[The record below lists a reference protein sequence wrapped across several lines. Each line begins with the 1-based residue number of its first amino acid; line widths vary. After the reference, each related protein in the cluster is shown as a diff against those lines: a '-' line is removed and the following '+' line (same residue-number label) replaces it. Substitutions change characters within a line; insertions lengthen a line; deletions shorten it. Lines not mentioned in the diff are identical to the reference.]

1 MSNRPLD
8 YNLNKPF
15 SSSRF
20 SLPLIFKDNI
30 LVLSVLVVLG
40 FGLFMLYSASG
51 QSESMVLRQ
60 LAYVVLGFL
69 GMLIIAQLSS
79 VAYQN
84 ILINLYWIGLIMLIY
99 VLIFPDDS
107 QVTKRWIDLGLFSFQ
122 PSEVIRLILPLS
134 IAAFLTR
141 KELKPKYSEWF
152 ISLMAVLLFSF
163 LIYKQPDLGTALI
176 VFASGFLPI
185 FLTGFP
191 IFIIILSLIL
201 LGILSPFI
209 YAGLSLYQQQRIMTF
224 FDPNADPLGTGWN
237 IAQSKTA
244 IGSGGYFGKGYLS
257 GTQSQL
263 DFIPESHSDFIFAVI
278 AEELGL
284 LGIILLFLAYA
295 IIIYRIFFIAFRS
308 ETIFGRLASASIGF
322 IFLIF
327 ILINI
332 SMVVGI
338 IPVVGVPLPLVS
350 QGGTSLAT
358 HLLAFGFVLSVK
370 KRSGW

>member
-20 SLPLIFKDNI
+20 SLSLIFKDSI
-30 LVLSVLVVLG
+30 LVFSVLVVLG

-60 LAYVVLGFL
+60 LAYAVLGFL

-79 VAYQN
+79 AAYQN

-152 ISLMAVLLFSF
+152 ISLMAVLLVSF

-191 IFIIILSLIL
+191 ILIIILSLIL

-224 FDPNADPLGTGWN
+224 FDPNADPLGAGWN
-237 IAQSKTA
+237 IAQSKMA

-308 ETIFGRLASASIGF
+308 ETIFGRLASTSIGF

>member
-1 MSNRPLD
+1 MSKKALD
-8 YNLNKPF
+8 YNLNRPF
-15 SSSRF
+15 SSSGV
-20 SLPLIFKDNI
+20 SLSFIFKDNI
-30 LVLSVLVVLG
+30 LVFTVFTVLV

-51 QSESMVLRQ
+51 QSEPMVIRQ
-60 LAYVVLGFL
+60 SVYVGLGFI
-69 GMLIIAQLSS
+69 GMLFIAQINPNS
-79 VAYQN
+79 YQN
-84 ILINLYWIGLIMLIY
+84 ILMNLYWIGLIMLIY

-107 QVTKRWIDLGLFSFQ
+107 HITKRWIDLGLFSFQ

-134 IAAFLTR
+134 VAAFLTR
-141 KELKPKYSEWF
+141 KELKPKYSDWF
-152 ISLMAVLLFSF
+152 ISLVAVLLVSF
-163 LIYKQPDLGTALI
+163 LIFQQPDLGTSLI
-176 VFASGFLPI
+176 VFTSGFLPI

-191 IFIIILSLIL
+191 LFIIIFFLSLM
-201 LGILSPFI
+201 GILSPVI
-209 YAGLSLYQQQRIMTF
+209 YAGLSTYQQQRIITL

-244 IGSGGYFGKGYLS
+244 IGSGGFFGKGYLS

-284 LGIILLFLAYA
+284 IGISLLFLAYA
-295 IIIYRIFFIAFRS
+295 LIIYRIFFIAFRA

-327 ILINI
+327 ILINV

-370 KRSGW
+370 RKSGW

>member
-20 SLPLIFKDNI
+20 SLSLIFKDSI
-30 LVLSVLVVLG
+30 LVFSVLVVLG

-60 LAYVVLGFL
+60 LAYAVLGFL

-79 VAYQN
+79 AAYQN
-84 ILINLYWIGLIMLIY
+84 ILIQLYWIGLIMLIY
-99 VLIFPDDS
+99 VLIFPDNS

-152 ISLMAVLLFSF
+152 ISLMAVLLVSF

-191 IFIIILSLIL
+191 ILIIILSLIL

-209 YAGLSLYQQQRIMTF
+209 YAGLSLYQQERIMTF

>member
-152 ISLMAVLLFSF
+152 ISLMAVLLVSF

-191 IFIIILSLIL
+191 ILIIILSLIL
-201 LGILSPFI
+201 IGIFSPFI

-308 ETIFGRLASASIGF
+308 ETIFGRLTSASIGF

-327 ILINI
+327 VLINI

>member
-20 SLPLIFKDNI
+20 SLSLIFKDSI
-30 LVLSVLVVLG
+30 LVFSVLVVLG

-60 LAYVVLGFL
+60 LAYAVLGFL

-79 VAYQN
+79 AAYQN

-152 ISLMAVLLFSF
+152 ISLMAVLLVSF

-191 IFIIILSLIL
+191 ILIIILSLIL

>member
-1 MSNRPLD
+1 MSKRPLD
-8 YNLNKPF
+8 YNLNRPF
-15 SSSRF
+15 STSRF
-20 SLPLIFKDNI
+20 SLSLIFKDTI
-30 LVLSVLVVLG
+30 LVFSVLVVLI
-40 FGLFMLYSASG
+40 FGIFMLYSASG
-51 QSESMVLRQ
+51 QSESMVLKQ
-60 LAYVVLGFL
+60 LVYMGLGFM
-69 GMLIIAQLSS
+69 GMLVIAQINPNS
-79 VAYQN
+79 YQN
-84 ILINLYWIGLIMLIY
+84 VLINLYWIGLILLIY
-99 VLIFPDDS
+99 VLIIPDERH
-107 QVTKRWIDLGLFSFQ
+107 VTKRWIDLGLFSFQ

-141 KELKPKYSEWF
+141 KELKPKYSDWF
-152 ISLMAVLLFSF
+152 ISLIAVLLLSF
-163 LIYKQPDLGTALI
+163 LIYQQPDLGTSLI
-176 VFASGFLPI
+176 VFTSGFLPI

-191 IFIIILSLIL
+191 LFIIIFALSLM
-201 LGILSPFI
+201 GILSPLI
-209 YAGLSLYQQQRIMTF
+209 YAGLSSYQQQRIMTL

-244 IGSGGYFGKGYLS
+244 IGSGGYFGKGYLE

-263 DFIPESHSDFIFAVI
+263 NFIPESHSDFIFAVI

-284 LGIILLFLAYA
+284 LGMSLLFLAYA

-327 ILINI
+327 ILINV

-370 KRSGW
+370 RKSGW

>member
-20 SLPLIFKDNI
+20 SLSLIFKDNI

-60 LAYVVLGFL
+60 LAYAVLGFL

-79 VAYQN
+79 AAYQN

-152 ISLMAVLLFSF
+152 ISLMAVLLVSF

-191 IFIIILSLIL
+191 ILIIILSLIL
-201 LGILSPFI
+201 IGIFSPFI

-284 LGIILLFLAYA
+284 LGIILLFLAYT

>member
-20 SLPLIFKDNI
+20 SLSLILKDNI
-30 LVLSVLVVLG
+30 LVFSVLVVLG

-60 LAYVVLGFL
+60 LAYVVLGLL

-152 ISLMAVLLFSF
+152 ISLMAVLLVSF

-191 IFIIILSLIL
+191 ILIIILSLIVI
-201 LGILSPFI
+201 GIFSPFI

>member
-20 SLPLIFKDNI
+20 SLSLIFKDNI
-30 LVLSVLVVLG
+30 LVFSVLVVLG

-60 LAYVVLGFL
+60 LAYAVLGFL

-152 ISLMAVLLFSF
+152 ISLMAVLLVSF

-191 IFIIILSLIL
+191 VLIIILSLIL
-201 LGILSPFI
+201 IGIFSPFI

>member
-20 SLPLIFKDNI
+20 SLSLIFKDNI
-30 LVLSVLVVLG
+30 LVFSVLVVLG

-60 LAYVVLGFL
+60 LAYAVLGFL

-79 VAYQN
+79 AAYQN

-152 ISLMAVLLFSF
+152 ISLMAVLLVSF

-191 IFIIILSLIL
+191 ILIIILSLIVI
-201 LGILSPFI
+201 GIFSPFI

>member
-20 SLPLIFKDNI
+20 SLSLIFKDSI
-30 LVLSVLVVLG
+30 LVFSVLVVLG

-60 LAYVVLGFL
+60 LAYAVLGFL

-152 ISLMAVLLFSF
+152 ISLMAVLLVSF

-191 IFIIILSLIL
+191 ILIIILSLIL

-209 YAGLSLYQQQRIMTF
+209 YAGLSLYQQERIMTL

>member
-1 MSNRPLD
+1 
-8 YNLNKPF
+8 
-15 SSSRF
+15 
-20 SLPLIFKDNI
+20 
-30 LVLSVLVVLG
+30 
-40 FGLFMLYSASG
+40 
-51 QSESMVLRQ
+51 
-60 LAYVVLGFL
+60 
-69 GMLIIAQLSS
+69 
-79 VAYQN
+79 
-84 ILINLYWIGLIMLIY
+84 MLIY

-107 QVTKRWIDLGLFSFQ
+107 HVTKRWIDLGLFSFQ

-134 IAAFLTR
+134 VAAFLTR
-141 KELKPKYSEWF
+141 KELKPKYSDWF
-152 ISLMAVLLFSF
+152 ISLAAILLVSF
-163 LIYKQPDLGTALI
+163 LIYKQPDLGTSLI
-176 VFASGFLPI
+176 VFTSGFLPV

-191 IFIIILSLIL
+191 LIFIFFGIAF
-201 LGILSPFI
+201 LGALSPIIFS
-209 YAGLSLYQQQRIMTF
+209 GLSVYQQQRILTL

-244 IGSGGYFGKGYLS
+244 IGSGGFFGKGYLS

-284 LGIILLFLAYA
+284 IGISILFLAYA
-295 IIIYRIFFIAFRS
+295 LIIYRIFSIAYRS

-327 ILINI
+327 ILINV

-350 QGGTSLAT
+350 QGGTYTLTILDTISNCEQITDIIIPEDTVIPISEAGDSMIITCVVPEVTLDGSNSENGTGIEYLWTTATGNIVSGDSTNSSTVNANTPSGTIAPYFFKICLA
-358 HLLAFGFVLSVK
+358 
-370 KRSGW
+370 

>member
-20 SLPLIFKDNI
+20 SLSLIFKDNI
-30 LVLSVLVVLG
+30 LVFSVLVVLG

-263 DFIPESHSDFIFAVI
+263 DFIPESHSDFIFSVI

>member
-20 SLPLIFKDNI
+20 SLSLIFKDNI

-60 LAYVVLGFL
+60 LAYAVLGFL

-79 VAYQN
+79 AAYQN

-152 ISLMAVLLFSF
+152 ISLMAVLLVSF

-191 IFIIILSLIL
+191 ILIIILSLIL

-209 YAGLSLYQQQRIMTF
+209 YAGLSLYQQERIMTL

-263 DFIPESHSDFIFAVI
+263 DFIPESHSDFIFAVL

-284 LGIILLFLAYA
+284 LGIIFLFLAYA

-308 ETIFGRLASASIGF
+308 ETIFGRLASTSIGF

>member
-1 MSNRPLD
+1 MSKRPLD
-8 YNLNKPF
+8 YNLNRPF
-15 SSSRF
+15 STSRF
-20 SLPLIFKDNI
+20 SLSLIFKDTI
-30 LVLSVLVVLG
+30 LVFSVLVVLI
-40 FGLFMLYSASG
+40 FGIFMLYSASG
-51 QSESMVLRQ
+51 QSESMVLKQ
-60 LAYVVLGFL
+60 LVYMGLGFM
-69 GMLIIAQLSS
+69 GMLVIAQINPNS
-79 VAYQN
+79 YQN
-84 ILINLYWIGLIMLIY
+84 VLINLYWIGLIMLIY
-99 VLIFPDDS
+99 VLIIPDERH
-107 QVTKRWIDLGLFSFQ
+107 VTKRWIDLGLFSFQ

-141 KELKPKYSEWF
+141 KELKPKYSDWF
-152 ISLMAVLLFSF
+152 ISLIAVLLLSF
-163 LIYKQPDLGTALI
+163 LIYQQPDLGTSLI
-176 VFASGFLPI
+176 VFTSGFLPI

-191 IFIIILSLIL
+191 LFIIIFALSLM
-201 LGILSPFI
+201 GILSPLIF
-209 YAGLSLYQQQRIMTF
+209 AGLSSYQQQRIITL

-244 IGSGGYFGKGYLS
+244 IGSGGYFGKGYLE

-263 DFIPESHSDFIFAVI
+263 NFIPESHSDFIFAVI

-284 LGIILLFLAYA
+284 LGMSLLFLAYA

-327 ILINI
+327 ILINV

-370 KRSGW
+370 RKSGW

>member
-1 MSNRPLD
+1 MSKKALD
-8 YNLNKPF
+8 YNLNRPF
-15 SSSRF
+15 SSSGV
-20 SLPLIFKDNI
+20 SLSFIFKDNI
-30 LVLSVLVVLG
+30 LVFSVLTVLV

-51 QSESMVLRQ
+51 QSEPMVIRQ
-60 LAYVVLGFL
+60 SVYVGLGFI
-69 GMLIIAQLSS
+69 GMLFIAQINPNS
-79 VAYQN
+79 YQN
-84 ILINLYWIGLIMLIY
+84 ILMNLYWIGLIMLIY

-107 QVTKRWIDLGLFSFQ
+107 HVTKRWIDLGLFSFQ

-134 IAAFLTR
+134 VAAFLTR
-141 KELKPKYSEWF
+141 KELKPKYSDWF
-152 ISLMAVLLFSF
+152 ISLVAVLLVSF
-163 LIYKQPDLGTALI
+163 LIFQQPDLGTSLI
-176 VFASGFLPI
+176 VFTSGFLPI

-191 IFIIILSLIL
+191 LFIIIFFLSLM
-201 LGILSPFI
+201 GILSPVI
-209 YAGLSLYQQQRIMTF
+209 YAGLSTYQQQRIITL

-244 IGSGGYFGKGYLS
+244 IGSGGFFGKGYLS

-284 LGIILLFLAYA
+284 IGISLLFLAYA
-295 IIIYRIFFIAFRS
+295 LIIYRIFFIAFRA

-327 ILINI
+327 ILINV

-370 KRSGW
+370 RKSGW

>member
-1 MSNRPLD
+1 MSKRPLD
-8 YNLNKPF
+8 YNLNRPF
-15 SSSRF
+15 STSRF
-20 SLPLIFKDNI
+20 SLSRIFKDTI
-30 LVLSVLVVLG
+30 LVCSVLVVLI
-40 FGLFMLYSASG
+40 FGIFMLYSASG
-51 QSESMVLRQ
+51 QSESMVLKQ
-60 LAYVVLGFL
+60 LVYMGLGFM
-69 GMLIIAQLSS
+69 GMLVIAQINPNS
-79 VAYQN
+79 YQN
-84 ILINLYWIGLIMLIY
+84 VLINLYWIGLIMLIY
-99 VLIFPDDS
+99 VLIIPDERH
-107 QVTKRWIDLGLFSFQ
+107 VTKRWIDLGLFSFQ

-141 KELKPKYSEWF
+141 KELKPKYSDWF
-152 ISLMAVLLFSF
+152 ISLIAVLLLSF
-163 LIYKQPDLGTALI
+163 LIYQQPDLGTSLI
-176 VFASGFLPI
+176 VFTSGFLPI

-191 IFIIILSLIL
+191 LFIIIFALSLM
-201 LGILSPFI
+201 GILSPLI
-209 YAGLSLYQQQRIMTF
+209 YAGLSSYQQQRIMTL

-244 IGSGGYFGKGYLS
+244 IGSGGYFGKGYLE

-284 LGIILLFLAYA
+284 LGMSLLFLAYA

-327 ILINI
+327 ILINV

-370 KRSGW
+370 RKSGW

>member
-1 MSNRPLD
+1 MSKKVLD
-8 YNLNKPF
+8 YNLNRPF
-15 SSSRF
+15 SSSGV
-20 SLPLIFKDNI
+20 SLSFIFKDNI
-30 LVLSVLVVLG
+30 LVFSVLTVLV

-51 QSESMVLRQ
+51 QSEPMVIRQ
-60 LAYVVLGFL
+60 SVYVGLGFI
-69 GMLIIAQLSS
+69 GMLFIAQINPNS
-79 VAYQN
+79 YQN
-84 ILINLYWIGLIMLIY
+84 ILMNLYWIGLIMLIY

-107 QVTKRWIDLGLFSFQ
+107 HITKRWIDLGLFSFQ

-134 IAAFLTR
+134 VAAFLTR
-141 KELKPKYSEWF
+141 KELKPKYSDWF
-152 ISLMAVLLFSF
+152 ISLVAVLLVSF
-163 LIYKQPDLGTALI
+163 LIFQQPDLGTSLI
-176 VFASGFLPI
+176 VFTSGFLPI

-191 IFIIILSLIL
+191 LFIIIFSLSLM
-201 LGILSPFI
+201 GILSPVI
-209 YAGLSLYQQQRIMTF
+209 YAGLSTYQQQRIITL

-244 IGSGGYFGKGYLS
+244 IGSGGFFGKGYLS

-284 LGIILLFLAYA
+284 IGISLLFLAYA
-295 IIIYRIFFIAFRS
+295 LIIYRIFFIAFRA

-327 ILINI
+327 ILINV

-370 KRSGW
+370 RKSGW

>member
-20 SLPLIFKDNI
+20 SLSLIFKDNI

-60 LAYVVLGFL
+60 LAYAVLGFL

-152 ISLMAVLLFSF
+152 ISLMAVLLVSF

-191 IFIIILSLIL
+191 ILIIILSLIL
-201 LGILSPFI
+201 IGIFSPFI

>member
-20 SLPLIFKDNI
+20 SLSLIFKDNI
-30 LVLSVLVVLG
+30 LVFSVLVVLG

-60 LAYVVLGFL
+60 LAYAVLGFL

-152 ISLMAVLLFSF
+152 ISLMAVLLVSF

-191 IFIIILSLIL
+191 ILIIILSLIVI
-201 LGILSPFI
+201 GIFSPFI
-209 YAGLSLYQQQRIMTF
+209 FAGLSLYQQQRIMTF

>member
-1 MSNRPLD
+1 MSKRPLD
-8 YNLNKPF
+8 YNLNRPF
-15 SSSRF
+15 STSRF
-20 SLPLIFKDNI
+20 SLSRIFKDTI
-30 LVLSVLVVLG
+30 LVCSVLVVLI
-40 FGLFMLYSASG
+40 FGIFMLYSASG
-51 QSESMVLRQ
+51 QSESMVLKQ
-60 LAYVVLGFL
+60 LVYMGLGFM
-69 GMLIIAQLSS
+69 GMLVIAQINPNS
-79 VAYQN
+79 YQN
-84 ILINLYWIGLIMLIY
+84 VLINLYWIGLILLIY
-99 VLIFPDDS
+99 VLIIPDERH
-107 QVTKRWIDLGLFSFQ
+107 VTKRWIDLGLFSFQ

-141 KELKPKYSEWF
+141 KELKPKYSDWF
-152 ISLMAVLLFSF
+152 ISLIAVLLLSF
-163 LIYKQPDLGTALI
+163 LIYQQPDLGTSLI
-176 VFASGFLPI
+176 VFTSGFLPI

-191 IFIIILSLIL
+191 LFIIIFALSLM
-201 LGILSPFI
+201 GILSPLI
-209 YAGLSLYQQQRIMTF
+209 YAGLSSYQQQRIMTL

-244 IGSGGYFGKGYLS
+244 IGSGGYFGKGYLE

-263 DFIPESHSDFIFAVI
+263 NFIPESHSDFIFAVI

-284 LGIILLFLAYA
+284 LGMSLLFLAYA

-327 ILINI
+327 ILINV

-370 KRSGW
+370 RKSGW

>member
-1 MSNRPLD
+1 MSKRPLD
-8 YNLNKPF
+8 YNLNRPF
-15 SSSRF
+15 STSRF
-20 SLPLIFKDNI
+20 SLSLIFKDTI
-30 LVLSVLVVLG
+30 LVFSVLVVLI
-40 FGLFMLYSASG
+40 FGIFMLYSASG
-51 QSESMVLRQ
+51 QSESMVLKQ
-60 LAYVVLGFL
+60 LVYMGLGFI
-69 GMLIIAQLSS
+69 GMLAIAQINPNS
-79 VAYQN
+79 YQN
-84 ILINLYWIGLIMLIY
+84 VLINLYWIGLIMLIY
-99 VLIFPDDS
+99 VLIIPDERH
-107 QVTKRWIDLGLFSFQ
+107 VTKRWIDLGLFSFQ

-141 KELKPKYSEWF
+141 KELKPKYSDWF
-152 ISLMAVLLFSF
+152 ISLIAVLLLSF
-163 LIYKQPDLGTALI
+163 LIYQQPDLGTSLI
-176 VFASGFLPI
+176 VFTSGFLPI

-191 IFIIILSLIL
+191 LFIIIFALSLM
-201 LGILSPFI
+201 GILSPLIF
-209 YAGLSLYQQQRIMTF
+209 AGLSSYQQQRIITL

-244 IGSGGYFGKGYLS
+244 IGSGGYFGKGYLE

-284 LGIILLFLAYA
+284 LGMSLLFLAYA

-327 ILINI
+327 ILINV

-370 KRSGW
+370 RKSGW

>member
-1 MSNRPLD
+1 MSKKVLD
-8 YNLNKPF
+8 YNLNRPF
-15 SSSRF
+15 SSSGV
-20 SLPLIFKDNI
+20 SLSFIFKDNI
-30 LVLSVLVVLG
+30 LVFSVLTVLV

-51 QSESMVLRQ
+51 QSEPMVIRQ
-60 LAYVVLGFL
+60 SVYVGLGFI
-69 GMLIIAQLSS
+69 GMLFIAQINPNS
-79 VAYQN
+79 YQN
-84 ILINLYWIGLIMLIY
+84 ILMNLYWIGLIMLIY

-107 QVTKRWIDLGLFSFQ
+107 HITKRWIDLGLFSFQ

-134 IAAFLTR
+134 VAAFLTR
-141 KELKPKYSEWF
+141 KELKPKYSDWF
-152 ISLMAVLLFSF
+152 ISLVAVLLVSF
-163 LIYKQPDLGTALI
+163 LIFQQPDLGTSLI
-176 VFASGFLPI
+176 VFTSGFLPI

-191 IFIIILSLIL
+191 LFIIIFALSLM
-201 LGILSPFI
+201 GILSPVI
-209 YAGLSLYQQQRIMTF
+209 YAGLSTYQQQRIITL

-244 IGSGGYFGKGYLS
+244 IGSGGFFGKGYLS

-284 LGIILLFLAYA
+284 IGISLLFLAYA
-295 IIIYRIFFIAFRS
+295 LIIYRIFFIAFRA

-327 ILINI
+327 ILINV

-370 KRSGW
+370 RKSGW

>member
-1 MSNRPLD
+1 MSKKALD
-8 YNLNKPF
+8 YNLNRPF
-15 SSSRF
+15 SSSGV
-20 SLPLIFKDNI
+20 SLSFIFKDNI
-30 LVLSVLVVLG
+30 LVFSVLTVLV

-51 QSESMVLRQ
+51 QSEPMVIRQ
-60 LAYVVLGFL
+60 SVYVGLGFI
-69 GMLIIAQLSS
+69 GMLFIAQINPNS
-79 VAYQN
+79 YQN
-84 ILINLYWIGLIMLIY
+84 ILMNLYWIGLIMLIY

-107 QVTKRWIDLGLFSFQ
+107 HITKRWIDLGLFSFQ

-134 IAAFLTR
+134 VAAFLTR
-141 KELKPKYSEWF
+141 KELKPKYSDWF
-152 ISLMAVLLFSF
+152 ISLVAVLLVSF
-163 LIYKQPDLGTALI
+163 LIFQQPDLGTSLI
-176 VFASGFLPI
+176 VFTSGFLPI

-191 IFIIILSLIL
+191 LFIIIFSLSLM
-201 LGILSPFI
+201 GILSPVI
-209 YAGLSLYQQQRIMTF
+209 YAGLSTYQQQRIITL

-244 IGSGGYFGKGYLS
+244 IGSGGFFGKGYLS

-284 LGIILLFLAYA
+284 IGISLLFLAYA
-295 IIIYRIFFIAFRS
+295 LIIYRIFFIAFRA

-327 ILINI
+327 ILINV

-370 KRSGW
+370 RKSGW

>member
-1 MSNRPLD
+1 MSKRPLD
-8 YNLNKPF
+8 YNLNRPF
-15 SSSRF
+15 STSRF
-20 SLPLIFKDNI
+20 SLSRIFKDTI
-30 LVLSVLVVLG
+30 LVCSVLVVLI
-40 FGLFMLYSASG
+40 FGIFMLYSASG
-51 QSESMVLRQ
+51 QSESMVLKQ
-60 LAYVVLGFL
+60 LVYMGLGFI
-69 GMLIIAQLSS
+69 GMLAIAQINPNS
-79 VAYQN
+79 YQN
-84 ILINLYWIGLIMLIY
+84 VLINLYWIGLILLIY
-99 VLIFPDDS
+99 VLIIPDERH
-107 QVTKRWIDLGLFSFQ
+107 VTKRWIDLGLFSFQ

-141 KELKPKYSEWF
+141 KELKPKYSDWF
-152 ISLMAVLLFSF
+152 ISLIAVLLLSF
-163 LIYKQPDLGTALI
+163 LIYQQPDLGTSLI
-176 VFASGFLPI
+176 VFTSGFLPI

-191 IFIIILSLIL
+191 LFIIIFALSLM
-201 LGILSPFI
+201 GILSPLI
-209 YAGLSLYQQQRIMTF
+209 YAGLSSYQQQRIITL

-244 IGSGGYFGKGYLS
+244 IGSGGYFGKGYLE

-284 LGIILLFLAYA
+284 LGMSLLFLAYA

-327 ILINI
+327 ILINV

-370 KRSGW
+370 RKSGW

>member
-1 MSNRPLD
+1 MSKKALD
-8 YNLNKPF
+8 YNLNRPF
-15 SSSRF
+15 SSSGV
-20 SLPLIFKDNI
+20 SLSFIFKDNI
-30 LVLSVLVVLG
+30 LVFSVLTVLV

-51 QSESMVLRQ
+51 QSEPMVIRQ
-60 LAYVVLGFL
+60 SVYVGLGFI
-69 GMLIIAQLSS
+69 GMLFIAQINPNS
-79 VAYQN
+79 YQN
-84 ILINLYWIGLIMLIY
+84 ILMNLYWIGLIMLIY

-107 QVTKRWIDLGLFSFQ
+107 HITKRWIDLGLFSFQ

-134 IAAFLTR
+134 VAAFLTR
-141 KELKPKYSEWF
+141 KELKPKYSDWF
-152 ISLMAVLLFSF
+152 ISLVAVLLVSF
-163 LIYKQPDLGTALI
+163 LIFQQPDLGTSLI
-176 VFASGFLPI
+176 VFTSGFLPI

-191 IFIIILSLIL
+191 LFIIIFFLSLM
-201 LGILSPFI
+201 GILSPVI
-209 YAGLSLYQQQRIMTF
+209 YAGLSTYQQQRIITL

-244 IGSGGYFGKGYLS
+244 IGSGGFFGKGYLS

-284 LGIILLFLAYA
+284 IGISLLFLAYA
-295 IIIYRIFFIAFRS
+295 LIIYRIFFIAFRA

-327 ILINI
+327 ILINV

-370 KRSGW
+370 RKSGW

>member
-20 SLPLIFKDNI
+20 SLSLIFKDNI
-30 LVLSVLVVLG
+30 LVFSVLVVLG

-60 LAYVVLGFL
+60 LAYAVLGLL

-99 VLIFPDDS
+99 VLIFPNDS

-152 ISLMAVLLFSF
+152 ISLMAVLLVSF

-191 IFIIILSLIL
+191 ILIIILSLIL
-201 LGILSPFI
+201 IGIFSPFI

>member
-20 SLPLIFKDNI
+20 SLSLIFKDNI
-30 LVLSVLVVLG
+30 LVFSVLVVLG

-60 LAYVVLGFL
+60 LAYAVLGFL

-152 ISLMAVLLFSF
+152 ISLMAVLLVSF

-191 IFIIILSLIL
+191 ILIIILSLIL
-201 LGILSPFI
+201 IGIFSPFI